1 MAECHNMTSATLRK
15 FYFQIRSASVI
26 ESITAHSMA
35 EAKLIAMQSG
45 WKPWFSEME
54 WLNPETVTDPAIH
67 D

>member
-1 MAECHNMTSATLRK
+1 MTTPRQ
-15 FYFQIRSASVI
+15 FFFQIRSASVI
-26 ESITAHSMA
+26 ESITAHTLA

-45 WKPWFSEME
+45 WKPWLPEME